1 MNHTEGDSFKL
12 VCTFTGVPAP
22 GIRWEKDGSLFL
34 LGGGRSIINN
44 TGSSELVINS
54 LALSD
59 AGVYN
64 CSVTNLGGMATTSVR
79 LQVEEGQLELS
90 MLLISKLNT
99 LSPTRC
105 AHVYELTLLTGTSS
119 SKLCHFDV
127 AYMYCTTHFL

>member
-1 MNHTEGDSFKL
+1 MTNHLCDTHTFLFSTALPTIVDLPTPMNHTEGDRFEL

-44 TGSSELVINS
+44 IGSSELVINS

-64 CSVTNLGGMATTSVR
+64 CSVTNMGGMATRSVR
-79 LQVEEGQLELS
+79 LEVEEGQLELS
-90 MLLISKLNT
+90 MLLICQN
-99 LSPTRC
+99 
-105 AHVYELTLLTGTSS
+105 
-119 SKLCHFDV
+119 
-127 AYMYCTTHFL
+127 